1 MATKKDRSSNINVPN
16 ALTLLRAVAVPVFGW
31 MLLAHAHEGSWRT
44 ATTIVFMVAILT
56 DFVDGKIARK
66 YNLVTN
72 FGKIGDS
79 IADKAL
85 TGMAFI
91 GLSILGEL
99 PWWMTIII
107 LLREWGITVMRM
119 KMLKYEVMAAN
130 KGGKLKTAMQS
141 LAITLFCLGLWRTPT
156 FVDVFA
162 WAVMIIAFLLTVVTG
177 LVYIRDAI
185 QIRNRAKNTE
195 VKPVKSRKQ
204 NLK

>member
-1 MATKKDRSSNINVPN
+1 MPMR
-16 ALTLLRAVAVPVFGW
+16 
-31 MLLAHAHEGSWRT
+31 

-185 QIRNRAKNTE
+185 QIRNRAKNAE